1 MFFFLASILLSF
13 ALPAVCRQFTDVG
26 TRLGNASV
34 FHPDP
39 LTAVLLGFIGLFTLL
54 YIATLVRTNYA
65 LRGHPCP
72 RAFRF
77 LTSAISMFLFSN
89 IIYIVTLILN
99 NTPPVDGASGYW
111 SGLPFMLTPTLSFV
125 INLFEKGG
133 IVLQFL
139 TIVSVIWHR
148 ETALLNT
155 SEGKYGGHPGTLI
168 IIHTALVVMTCV
180 FGIASEAYSL
190 DFYVKVSQGSRLK
203 GQEYLHRA
211 LVRQQLGY
219 VFNAFAILMTVD
231 VAVTTILLRRG
242 WTKARVSDKITNSF
256 LSALVPIYSVYG
268 LLLMIFTITFSPSGL
283 GAVITFTAYEGLLL
297 AHTIL
302 ISGSRVAILSFIVY
316 LCNHKSFWMSSGD
329 AQAGSSS
336 AAEPSTNT
344 VPPPAPQYEASQ
356 HYIYASPPEVP
367 QAGYY
372 PSIIRN
378 KPLPPLAHSRSA
390 AQPSGSLA
398 SQRTHH
404 GQSSFPHAQPY
415 STSGP
420 GRRSTHQE
428 YLGHGTQQY
437 EPSVSG
443 SSYTMVSANAQRPAP
458 PDYYESPG

>member
-1 MFFFLASILLSF
+1 MFIFLTTILLSF
-13 ALPAVCRQFTDVG
+13 ALPTVCRQFTDAG
-26 TRLGNASV
+26 SRLENASV

-39 LTAVLLGFIGLFTLL
+39 LTAVLFGFISLFTLL
-54 YIATLVRTNYA
+54 YIATLFWTNHA
-65 LRGHPCP
+65 LRRHPCP

-77 LTSAISMFLFSN
+77 VTSAVSMFLFSN

-99 NTPPVDGASGYW
+99 NMPPLDGASFYW
-111 SGLPFMLTPTLSFV
+111 SNLPFMLTPTLSFV

-139 TIVSVIWHR
+139 TIISVIWHR
-148 ETALLNT
+148 ETALLNA

-168 IIHTALVVMTCV
+168 IIHTTLVVMTCI

-256 LSALVPIYSVYG
+256 LSVLVPIYSVYG

-283 GAVITFTAYEGLLL
+283 GAVTTFTAYEGLVL
-297 AHTIL
+297 ARTIL
-302 ISGSRVAILSFIVY
+302 ISGSRVVILSFIVY
-316 LCNHKSFWMSSGD
+316 LCNHKSLWMTSGD
-329 AQAGSSS
+329 AQAAS

-344 VPPPAPQYEASQ
+344 ITPQHEASQAQ
-356 HYIYASPPEVP
+356 HYIYASPPEVA

-372 PSIIRN
+372 PSIIIRN
-378 KPLPPLAHSRSA
+378 KPLPPLGQSHSA
-390 AQPSGSLA
+390 MQPSGS
-398 SQRTHH
+398 SHWQSHR
-404 GQSSFPHAQPY
+404 GQSSFPHPQPY
-415 STSGP
+415 SASGS
-420 GRRSTHQE
+420 RRSTQQE